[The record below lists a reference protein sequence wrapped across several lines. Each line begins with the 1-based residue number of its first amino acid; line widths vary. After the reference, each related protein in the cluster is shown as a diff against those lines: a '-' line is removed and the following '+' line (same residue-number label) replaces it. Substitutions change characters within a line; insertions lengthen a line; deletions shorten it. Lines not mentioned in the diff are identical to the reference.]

1 LNKKPGRFKY
11 GLSKKIIKLKKPSW
25 FKTKLPMKKILKY
38 VIVDIVQ
45 NKIVLIYTILLL
57 LISLTVFNVEDNAA
71 KGMLSLLNIVLMVV
85 PLICIIFSTIYIY
98 NSSEFIELLVS
109 QPVKRRTIWL
119 SIFSGLASSL
129 SLAFFIGA
137 GIPIL
142 LYHADATGVMMIAM
156 GLFLTIVFV
165 SIAMLAAGL
174 TRDKAKGIGLSIL
187 LWLYFSLIF
196 DALVLFL
203 LFQFQDY
210 PLENAMVVF
219 SFLNPIDLGRIQILL
234 QMDISALMGYTGA
247 VFRQFFGNGT
257 GILLSCLGLFTW
269 IIFPM
274 LISMKKFGRKDL

>member
-1 LNKKPGRFKY
+1 
-11 GLSKKIIKLKKPSW
+11 
-25 FKTKLPMKKILKY
+25 MKKILKY

-45 NKIVLIYTILLL
+45 NKIVLVYTFLLL
-57 LISLTVFNVEDNAA
+57 VISLSVFNLENNSA
-71 KGMLSLLNIVLMVV
+71 KGLLSLLNIILIIV

-109 QPVKRRTIWL
+109 QPLKRRTIWL
-119 SIFSGLASSL
+119 SIFSGLSTSL
-129 SLAFFIGA
+129 ALAFFIGA

-142 LYHADATGVMMIAM
+142 LYHADATGIMMIAM

-165 SIAMLAAGL
+165 SIAMLAASL

-196 DALVLFL
+196 DALVLFF

-210 PLENAMVVF
+210 PLEKIMVLL
-219 SFLNPIDLGRIQILL
+219 SFLNPIDLSRVQILL

-247 VFRQFFGNGT
+247 IFREFFGNST
-257 GILLSCLGLFTW
+257 GIILSFSGLIIW
-269 IIFPM
+269 IIFPLM
-274 LISMKKFGRKDL
+274 ISLKKFKRKDL

>member
-1 LNKKPGRFKY
+1 
-11 GLSKKIIKLKKPSW
+11 
-25 FKTKLPMKKILKY
+25 MKKILKY

-45 NKIVLIYTILLL
+45 NKIVLIYTVLLL
-57 LISLTVFNVEDNAA
+57 LISLSVFNLENNSS
-71 KGMLSLLNIVLMVV
+71 KGLLSLLNIILIIV

-109 QPVKRRTIWL
+109 QPLKRKTIWL
-119 SIFSGLASSL
+119 SIFSGLATSL
-129 SLAFFIGA
+129 SIAFFIGV

-142 LYHADATGVMMIAM
+142 LYHADATGFMMIAM
-156 GLFLTIVFV
+156 GLFLTVVFV

-196 DALVLFL
+196 DALVLFF

-210 PLENAMVVF
+210 PLENAMVVI

-247 VFRQFFGNGT
+247 VFREFFGNST
-257 GILLSCLGLFTW
+257 GIILSFLGLTIW
-269 IIFPM
+269 IIFP
-274 LISMKKFGRKDL
+274 LAISLKKFKRKDL

>member
-1 LNKKPGRFKY
+1 
-11 GLSKKIIKLKKPSW
+11 
-25 FKTKLPMKKILKY
+25 MKKLLKY

-45 NKIVLIYTILLL
+45 NKIVLIYTFLLL
-57 LISLTVFNVEDNAA
+57 VISLSVFNLENNTA
-71 KGMLSLLNIVLMVV
+71 KGLLSLLNIILIIV

-109 QPVKRRTIWL
+109 QPLKRRTIWL

-129 SLAFFIGA
+129 SFAFFIGA

-142 LYHADATGVMMIAM
+142 LYHADATGFMMIAM
-156 GLFLTIVFV
+156 GLFLTVVFV

-196 DALVLFL
+196 DALVLFF

-210 PLENAMVVF
+210 PLERAMVVC

-247 VFRQFFGNGT
+247 VFRDFFGNST
-257 GILLSCLGLFTW
+257 GIILSFAGLLIW
-269 IIFPM
+269 IILPLM
-274 LISMKKFGRKDL
+274 ISLKKFKRKDL